1 MRGENEDITWKD
13 DYSKIGRKCLNLLIC
28 SCLRACTNTV
38 RNKTPSLVFVV
49 LSVNRAFNT
58 VPLQNPNKSSFKYI
72 LIFAP
77 LIAW

>member
-49 LSVNRAFNT
+49 LSVFIKDIRFLYKT
-58 VPLQNPNKSSFKYI
+58 
-72 LIFAP
+72 LIN
-77 LIAW
+77 LVSNIS